1 MHTRTAI
8 EKNTGKIRKASVNQ
22 PPTVMS
28 NGSDPALLG
37 KIRIVVEAIFEIW
50 DTKKRCITRKGKYNT
65 DNNGSVL

>member
-37 KIRIVVEAIFEIW
+37 KIRIVV
-50 DTKKRCITRKGKYNT
+50 
-65 DNNGSVL
+65 